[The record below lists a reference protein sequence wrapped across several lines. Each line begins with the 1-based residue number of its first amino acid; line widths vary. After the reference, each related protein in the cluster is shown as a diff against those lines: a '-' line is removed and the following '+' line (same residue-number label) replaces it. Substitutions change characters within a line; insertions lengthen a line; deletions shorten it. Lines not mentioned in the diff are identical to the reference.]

1 MTLMEANVT
10 EAEELKLPNTAQ
22 FTEQPRDQLLQGL
35 RQSDGREIGG
45 RLYGVAAGGNLE
57 VRLCSVDEHGG

>member
-1 MTLMEANVT
+1 MEANVT
-10 EAEELKLPNTAQ
+10 AAEELKLPNTAQ
-22 FTEQPRDQLLQGL
+22 FTEQARDQLLQGL

-45 RLYGVAAGGNLE
+45 WLYGVATGGNLE